1 MSITIRQATIADKA
15 FVMSAIIEAE
25 KSGGSSVSYCNLL
38 CISEQEFSDM
48 LSNMLEEEIE
58 GQEMYIPGFLIASID
73 GVATAASCSWVEQ
86 SGNMTSSTLKSN
98 LLMHHTNR
106 SVLLAAMP
114 TIAALKEV
122 NIDRTPG
129 ALQIESI
136 YTSPQHR
143 GKGLTG
149 MLINEHIAQHK
160 TNYPALNK
168 AQITLLGCNDA
179 ARSAYTKAGFVLAQ
193 EKKSDNPIILKLL
206 FCDRKI
212 MMEKTIN

>member
-15 FVMSAIIEAE
+15 FVMTAITEAE
-25 KSGGSSVSYCNLL
+25 KSGGNTVSYCNLL
-38 CISEQEFSDM
+38 GITEQEFSDM
-48 LSNMLEEEIE
+48 LSNMLDEEIE
-58 GQEMYIPGFLIASID
+58 GQEMYISGFLIASVD
-73 GVATAASCSWVEQ
+73 GIAAAASCSWVEQ
-86 SGNMTSSTLKSN
+86 SGNMASSTLKSN
-98 LLMHHTNR
+98 LLMYHTNR

-114 TIAALKEV
+114 AIAALKEV

-136 YTSPQHR
+136 YTSPHHR

-149 MLINEHIAQHK
+149 LLINEHIAQHK
-160 TNYPALNK
+160 TTNPAVNK
-168 AQITLLGCNDA
+168 AQITLLGCNEA

-193 EKKSDNPIILKLL
+193 EKKSDNPTILKLL

>member
-15 FVMSAIIEAE
+15 YVMTAITEAE
-25 KSGGSSVSYCNLL
+25 KSGGNTVSYCNLL
-38 CISEQEFSDM
+38 GITEQEFSNM
-48 LSNMLEEEIE
+48 LSNMLDEEIE
-58 GQEMYIPGFLIASID
+58 GQELYIPGFLIASVD
-73 GVATAASCSWVEQ
+73 GIAAAASCSWVEQ
-86 SGNMTSSTLKSN
+86 SGNMASSTLKSN
-98 LLMHHTNR
+98 LLMYHTNR
-106 SVLLAAMP
+106 STLLAAMP
-114 TIAALKEV
+114 AIAALKEV

-136 YTSPQHR
+136 YTSPHYR

-160 TNYPALNK
+160 TTNPAVNK
-168 AQITLLGCNDA
+168 AQITLLGCNEA
-179 ARSAYTKAGFVLAQ
+179 ARSAYSKVGFVLAQ

-206 FCDRKI
+206 SCDRKI